1 MPESRWAL
9 AERGA
14 TQLRPRQRGAGHNP
28 AQLGDTAI
36 CHPGLRFRTAE
47 GEHGGV
53 RVLPELEVD
62 GRRHIQMRV
71 LCVSEEIVFQVSRNG
86 SDIALMKIF

>member
-1 MPESRWAL
+1 MPATRRAL

-14 TQLRPRQRGAGHNP
+14 TQLRPRRRHP
-28 AQLGDTAI
+28 TQLGDAASR
-36 CHPGLRFRTAE
+36 HPGLWFRTAE

-71 LCVSEEIVFQVSRNG
+71 LRVSEEIVLQVSRNG

>member
-1 MPESRWAL
+1 MPETWWAL

-14 TQLRPRQRGAGHNP
+14 TQLRPRRRHP
-28 AQLGDTAI
+28 AQLGDAAI
-36 CHPGLRFRTAE
+36 RHPGLRFRTAE

-53 RVLPELEVD
+53 RLLPELEVD

-71 LCVSEEIVFQVSRNG
+71 LRVSEEIVFQVSCNHNCN
-86 SDIALMKIF
+86 ALLKMF